1 MASIQTCENESIVEH
16 PTQLLKQQ
24 NSIRYL
30 LHGMN
35 DNEQAPLMQMI
46 NEMRQRRDVHEYV
59 SAMEKIR
66 ERGER
71 KVSFDEDNRD
81 VVYEYFSLMD
91 KIKEMKIQKLE
102 DHMNENIYPPPT
114 FQSLSKIG
122 TVSNFNEWLLQED
135 TVYIGCHLKSQIS
148 FKLPW
153 IECCRRYEKIE
164 NEELEDFYRKHYYRL
179 DTDQYD
185 KFISTGGDDVFLPLF
200 GKRLGC
206 FCEQEETCNFSVI
219 KKICDEIRDDYM
231 IWAVIDILNHASHV
245 YKTLLLLH

>member
-1 MASIQTCENESIVEH
+1 MVSIQTCENESIVEH
-16 PTQLLKQQ
+16 PTQLLIRQ
-24 NSIRYL
+24 NRIRY

-35 DNEQAPLMQMI
+35 DNEQASVMQMI

-66 ERGER
+66 ETSER

-81 VVYEYFSLMD
+81 VVYEYFTLMD
-91 KIKEMKIQKLE
+91 KIKEIKIQKLE

-153 IECCRRYEKIE
+153 IECCCRYEKIE
-164 NEELEDFYRKHYYRL
+164 DEELEDFYRKHYYGL
-179 DTDQYD
+179 ESTDGYD
-185 KFISTGGDDVFLPLF
+185 IFLPLF

-219 KKICDEIRDDYM
+219 KKICDEIREDYM
-231 IWAVIDILNHASHV
+231 IWAAIDILNHASHV

>member
-1 MASIQTCENESIVEH
+1 MVSIQTCENESIVEVEH
-16 PTQLLKQQ
+16 PTQLLIRQ
-24 NSIRYL
+24 NRIRY

-35 DNEQAPLMQMI
+35 DNEQASVMQMI

-81 VVYEYFSLMD
+81 VVYEYFTLMD
-91 KIKEMKIQKLE
+91 KIKEIKIQKLE

-153 IECCRRYEKIE
+153 IECCCRYEKIE
-164 NEELEDFYRKHYYRL
+164 DEELEDFYRKHYYGL
-179 DTDQYD
+179 ESTDGYD
-185 KFISTGGDDVFLPLF
+185 IFLPLF

-219 KKICDEIRDDYM
+219 KKICDEIREDYM
-231 IWAVIDILNHASHV
+231 IWAAIDILNHASHV